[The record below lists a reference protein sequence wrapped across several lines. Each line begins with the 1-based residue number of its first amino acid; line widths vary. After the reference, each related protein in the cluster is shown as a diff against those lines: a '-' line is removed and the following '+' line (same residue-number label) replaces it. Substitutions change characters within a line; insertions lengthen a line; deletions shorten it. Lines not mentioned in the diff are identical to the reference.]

1 MIYFHNI
8 LSRNDMKE
16 NILTVLLSN
25 MFYTSLAY
33 SFYLSSQYIGIG
45 ISLAVGTVMNF
56 ILYMSFFKK
65 EKSVVLKKFF
75 ELF

>member
-1 MIYFHNI
+1 
-8 LSRNDMKE
+8 MKE
-16 NILTVLLSN
+16 NILTVLLSS
-25 MFYTSLAY
+25 MFYISLAY

-56 ILYMSFFKK
+56 ILYTSFFKK
-65 EKSVVLKKFF
+65 EKSIVLKKFF

>member
-1 MIYFHNI
+1 
-8 LSRNDMKE
+8 MKE

-25 MFYTSLAY
+25 MFYISLVY

>member
-1 MIYFHNI
+1 
-8 LSRNDMKE
+8 MKE

-25 MFYTSLAY
+25 MFYISLAY
-33 SFYLSSQYIGIG
+33 SFYLSSQYIGTG

-56 ILYMSFFKK
+56 ILYISFFKK
-65 EKSVVLKKFF
+65 EKSIVLKRFF